1 MRKEIK
7 GELLRA
13 KQQHH
18 FAARQQKSWAVGEI
32 RERRIS
38 FGF

>member
-1 MRKEIK
+1 MRKEINR
-7 GELLRA
+7 ELLRA

-18 FAARQQKSWAVGEI
+18 FAVREQKSWELGEI